1 MGLISRRGFVGSGVA
16 AAIAARI
23 GWAAAVKA
31 PPIGLQ
37 LYSVGAELQRD
48 VPGVLKQL
56 KAIGYE
62 RVETAGYAGL
72 TAKAFRAQLDTAGL
86 ICHSVHVPLGDKPSG
101 PIFDEAGVIGAAYAV
116 SSSLHAIKKS
126 NGDYTADDYRAMAEY
141 ADGLGRD
148 AQKAGLRYAYHN
160 HNFEFRKLAD
170 GRMGYEV
177 LLEHTDPALVS
188 FELDCGWAVVAGAD
202 PVALFAKYP
211 KRFRMLHIKDFLV
224 QKTPITSLA
233 KDVRPDGKELGAG
246 NIGYGPI
253 LTAAARAGIFEYY
266 IEQEPP
272 FNHLPAMEAV
282 KVDFDY
288 LRGLEQQ
295 LGWVR

>member
-1 MGLISRRGFVGSGVA
+1 
-16 AAIAARI
+16 
-23 GWAAAVKA
+23 
-31 PPIGLQ
+31 
-37 LYSVGAELQRD
+37 
-48 VPGVLKQL
+48 
-56 KAIGYE
+56 
-62 RVETAGYAGL
+62 
-72 TAKAFRAQLDTAGL
+72 
-86 ICHSVHVPLGDKPSG
+86 
-101 PIFDEAGVIGAAYAV
+101 
-116 SSSLHAIKKS
+116 
-126 NGDYTADDYRAMAEY
+126 
-141 ADGLGRD
+141 
-148 AQKAGLRYAYHN
+148 
-160 HNFEFRKLAD
+160 
-170 GRMGYEV
+170 
-177 LLEHTDPALVS
+177 VS

-233 KDVRPDGKELGAG
+233 KDVRPEGKELGAG

-272 FNHLPAMEAV
+272 FNHLPAMAAV